1 MGKATRLAGSLF
13 LLIWLAIC
21 SVPAAARNLTFYVT
35 DFGINQYRDGV
46 FRTGDDFRHAK
57 SSVFPSLPRES
68 QVLIVMPPHEKMAR
82 MSDQQIK
89 QEITEAVRARV
100 DSGISRNVATFE
112 LQIVEHIG
120 KLTYADKKHQ
130 EAVNRF
136 GKCAYEAIGELRTHL
151 IDKGNHNPVFHGV
164 FGSNGTKVFSENVDA
179 WKSYMSDATFFDGRA
194 FKTPMI
200 ETINTLKAEN
210 VRIFNTA
217 GDLPAP
223 NFPWARSIGN
233 HDVAKDLKR
242 TFPSLTVG
250 WIDPLDRVD
259 FVGKGHLA
267 GMSADATPRLLVKF
281 WDEGG
286 YTEPVKLSSSGLLAS
301 DSASASRAL
310 PGDLIVRHGENM
322 LGPPLL
328 TMISKASGGLIPMED
343 IPHIGLLLKDG
354 KTFDLQVEK
363 VGGEDHGVI
372 HRSNWDDPSRFQNPG
387 FFSVL
392 ESGIPIRFNG
402 KTMTFRDLPDEVK
415 AEVRDS
421 VCAIGE
427 GYVGRDFGKYGA
439 RSHCGDATIRV
450 YEEALADQGITVLR
464 YKGFFAFTK
473 DLPGLGNKGLVNGEL
488 RDWFVNDWITM
499 GAVMDPSEA
508 NDKLPRVGR
517 PEGGV
522 GGLQGPLVQESGVSM
537 QMDVSEKSVEKDETG
552 ALDSLKRN
560 VLGSRPKD
568 GGLSWPA
575 DKNKE

>member
-1 MGKATRLAGSLF
+1 MGKVTSLAGSLF

-68 QVLIVMPPHEKMAR
+68 QVLIVMPPHEEMAR
-82 MSDQQIK
+82 MSDRQIK

-100 DSGISRNVATFE
+100 DSGISSNVATFE
-112 LQIVEHIG
+112 LQIVQHIG
-120 KLTYADKKHQ
+120 TLTYADKKHQ

-194 FKTPMI
+194 FRTPMI

-267 GMSADATPRLLVKF
+267 GMSADATPRFLVKF
-281 WDEGG
+281 WEGRS
-286 YTEPVKLSSSGLLAS
+286 YTQPEKMSSDRILP
-301 DSASASRAL
+301 RL
-310 PGDLIVRHGENM
+310 PG
-322 LGPPLL
+322 
-328 TMISKASGGLIPMED
+328 
-343 IPHIGLLLKDG
+343 
-354 KTFDLQVEK
+354 
-363 VGGEDHGVI
+363 GVL
-372 HRSNWDDPSRFQNPG
+372 S
-387 FFSVL
+387 
-392 ESGIPIRFNG
+392 
-402 KTMTFRDLPDEVK
+402 
-415 AEVRDS
+415 
-421 VCAIGE
+421 
-427 GYVGRDFGKYGA
+427 
-439 RSHCGDATIRV
+439 
-450 YEEALADQGITVLR
+450 
-464 YKGFFAFTK
+464 
-473 DLPGLGNKGLVNGEL
+473 
-488 RDWFVNDWITM
+488 
-499 GAVMDPSEA
+499 
-508 NDKLPRVGR
+508 
-517 PEGGV
+517 
-522 GGLQGPLVQESGVSM
+522 GLQGPSVQESGVSM
-537 QMDVSEKSVEKDETG
+537 QMDVSDKSVEKDETG
-552 ALDSLKRN
+552 ALEGLKRN
-560 VLGSRPKD
+560 VLGSRPED

-575 DKNKE
+575 KKKE